1 MKKLQHIN
9 RLAFVL
15 ILSICSTA
23 LKEEDPKSTE
33 FLSKEVARQLTAI
46 SSMAPS
52 GNAFTEV
59 ASLTSVHFGDMAWGD
74 YDGDGDYDVVV
85 TGSTGTNI
93 VAGVFTKL
101 YKNTAG
107 VFAEDT
113 NNPLIQLG
121 ASSCTWGDY
130 DNDGDIDL
138 LLAGATDVSAVAVI
152 YNNANGLLTAIN
164 TPLIIGATYG
174 SCSWVDFDNDGD
186 LDVSIVGIT
195 AVGGGAVSNR
205 AKLYRND
212 GNNTFTLASANLAGV
227 NEGDAVWADYDDDKD
242 MDLVAVG
249 NDDAGYLETN
259 NGASGFSV
267 TSMNGLSFAAAVWGD
282 FDADGDPDLI
292 VTGTKYNSNVG
303 TITLYKNSGTGV
315 LTSVGTAGITAHY
328 SASITAGDYDNDG
341 DLDILITGATS
352 PSTYTNTDLYSNDGT
367 GNFTLVSNT
376 GLDAI
381 FYGEAKWADYDN
393 DGDLDLILS
402 GANNSSYN
410 GFTKIYRNDLNPAN
424 NKPTAPGGLTLT
436 QIGNTLTFNWNAA
449 TDGQGGKV
457 TYNLRVGTTPGGS
470 ELISSGSNLSSG
482 YHLIAEPGN
491 VQGTTSW
498 KIQNSTANKIYWSV
512 QSIDNSLLGGNF
524 ATEVSYTH
532 LFPLTNLNAE
542 PGDHKIKL
550 TWTNPNSTGFL
561 AIYRET
567 AATTTPSNP
576 IGTFVNG
583 TTDFTDN
590 TAVNGTQYYYYIKVV
605 DSNNN
610 FSTFAS
616 VSAASGIF
624 TEVQSLA
631 GITGS
636 QGRNMW
642 GDYDHDGDYDILVTG
657 SQGITGSGNSY
668 DFHPITKIYTN
679 ANGTLTEATGLSLAA
694 VPYSWAS
701 WNDYDNDND
710 LDLLIT
716 SSLGQYASYLYK
728 NTNGAFTDVT
738 TSSKLLPAGGFHG
751 WADWD
756 NDGDTDLA
764 VAQNNSSFT
773 ARNDRS
779 AGFTPAFTLEG
790 GNNLNWADYDND
802 GDLDFVMYGQANA
815 YIIFNN
821 NKGVFTKAFNL
832 FANFGFGCA
841 WVDVDND
848 GDLDL
853 ITSGNLSN
861 SYLNVYKNS
870 GSAFTLSNSI
880 GTSGWMFTTLAA
892 GDYDNDG
899 DVDLS
904 FTAVTN
910 NNYAAATKIF
920 SNDGSGNYAEVTSI
934 QLPQVSES
942 TSAWC
947 DYDHDGDLDLL
958 LSGMQDNGAIITKVF
973 RNNLN
978 VSNTAPSVPTSL
990 QASVGN
996 ASTTFNWSAA
1006 TDAQGGSITYNLRVG
1021 TTPGGSE
1028 ILSPMA
1034 DVNTGMLLTPGMGNV
1049 QLNRSWKLNL
1059 PQGTYYWS
1067 VQAIDGAY
1075 ASSNFA
1081 GEQQLVVDYPTTSIA
1096 IADQVLIYG
1105 DTKSIDLNTI
1115 FSNAVTYSA
1124 TTDNITVA
1132 DAAVQG
1138 AMLNLSM
1145 LHTGT
1150 VSVIVTAAAASGGTN
1165 SESFLLTVSKASL
1178 QITADDKTMVYH
1190 GVTPT
1195 FTYKVTGLKL
1205 SDTESI
1211 LSPATTITGPDVTSS
1226 VGSYSLTVHAGTA
1239 ANYTVTSTNGTLTI
1253 TKATGQVTL
1262 SNLQK
1267 TFSGL
1272 PQTPTVI
1279 VVPTG
1284 LEVDLTYDNS
1294 ATAPSAVGSYQIAAI
1309 INDINYQGSAT
1320 GTMVISAITEVEDT
1334 RNDISFYPNPVK
1346 DELFVKA
1353 SGLEKGRLSI
1363 MNMLGQ
1369 EIKSQSVENETAI
1382 IDCRSVA
1389 TGMFL
1394 VIVYDENNR
1403 KVIITKAIKM

>member
-1 MKKLQHIN
+1 MKKLQHIT

-23 LKEEDPKSTE
+23 LKEEDPNNTE

-164 TPLIIGATYG
+164 TPSIFGATYG

-195 AVGGGAVSNR
+195 AVGGGAVSNQ

-212 GNNTFTLASANLAGV
+212 GNNTFTLASFNLAGV
-227 NEGDAVWADYDDDKD
+227 HQGDAVWADYDNDKD
-242 MDLVAVG
+242 RDLVAVG

-267 TSMNGLSFAAAVWGD
+267 TTMLGLSFAASVWGD

-292 VTGTKYNSNVG
+292 VTGTKYDSNVG
-303 TITLYKNSGTGV
+303 TINLYKNSGTGV
-315 LTSVGTAGITAHY
+315 LTSVGTAGIAAHY

-341 DLDILITGATS
+341 DLDILLTGATS
-352 PSTYTNTDLYSNDGT
+352 PTTYTNTDLYSNDGT
-367 GNFTLVSNT
+367 GNFTLVSNS

-381 FYGEAKWADYDN
+381 FNGKAKWADFDI

-402 GANNSSYN
+402 GATYSNYNS
-410 GFTKIYRNDLNPAN
+410 FTKIYRNDLNPAN
-424 NKPTAPGGLTLT
+424 NKPAAPTGLTLT

-449 TDGQGGKV
+449 TDVQGGKV

-470 ELISSGSNLSSG
+470 ELISSGSDLSTG
-482 YHLIAEPGN
+482 YHLTAEPGN

-498 KIQNSTANKIYWSV
+498 KIQNTTANKIYWSV

-567 AATTTPSNP
+567 AATNTPSNP
-576 IGTFVNG
+576 IGTFVSG
-583 TTDFTDN
+583 TTDYTDN
-590 TAVNGTQYYYYIKVV
+590 TVVNGTQYYYYIKVV

-616 VSAASGIF
+616 VSAAPGIF

-631 GITGS
+631 GITAS

-642 GDYDHDGDYDILVTG
+642 GDYDHDGDYDILITG
-657 SQGITGSGNSY
+657 SNGITGSGNSLN
-668 DFHPITKIYTN
+668 FNPITKIYNNT
-679 ANGTLTEATGLSLAA
+679 NGTFTEATGLPLAA
-694 VPYSWAS
+694 VPSSWAS

-716 SSLGQYASYLYK
+716 SSMGQYASYLYK

-756 NDGDTDLA
+756 NDGDMDLA

-779 AGFTPAFTLEG
+779 AGFAPAFTLEG
-790 GNNLNWADYDND
+790 GNDLNWADYDND
-802 GDLDFVMYGQANA
+802 GDLDFVMYGQANT

-861 SYLNVYKNS
+861 SYVNVYKNS
-870 GSAFTLSNSI
+870 GSAFTLSSSI
-880 GTSGWMFTTLAA
+880 GTSGWMFTTLAT

-934 QLPQVSES
+934 QLPQASES
-942 TSAWC
+942 TTAWC
-947 DYDHDGDLDLL
+947 DYDHDGDLDLI
-958 LSGMQDNGAIITKVF
+958 LSGMQDNNAIITKVF

-978 VSNTAPSVPTSL
+978 ISNTAPSVPTSL
-990 QASVGN
+990 QASLGD
-996 ASTTFNWSAA
+996 ASATFNWNAS
-1006 TDAQGGSITYNLRVG
+1006 TDAQGGPITYNLRVG

-1067 VQAIDGAY
+1067 VQAIDGSY
-1075 ASSNFA
+1075 ASSSFA
-1081 GEQQLVVDYPTTSIA
+1081 SEQQVVVSYPTSTA
-1096 IADQVLIYG
+1096 IEDQNLNYG
-1105 DTKSIDLNTI
+1105 DTKNIDLNTI
-1115 FSNAVTYSA
+1115 FSNAITYTA
-1124 TTDNITVA
+1124 TTDNNTVA
-1132 DAAVQG
+1132 NASIQG
-1138 AMLNLSM
+1138 SSLNLSTI
-1145 LHTGT
+1145 HAGT
-1150 VSVIVTAAAASGGTN
+1150 VSVTVTAAATSGGTK
-1165 SESFLLTVSKASL
+1165 SESFLLTVNKASL
-1178 QITADDKTMVYH
+1178 QITADNKTMTYH
-1190 GVTPT
+1190 GVAPT
-1195 FTYKVTGLKL
+1195 FTYNVTGLKL
-1205 SDTESI
+1205 TDTEAI
-1211 LSPATTITGPDVTSS
+1211 LSSAVTVTGPDITSS
-1226 VGSYSLTVHAGTA
+1226 AGTYPLIVQVGTA
-1239 ANYTVTSTNGTLTI
+1239 ANYNVTTTNGTLTI
-1253 TKATGQVTL
+1253 NKAIAQVTL
-1262 SNLQK
+1262 TNLQK
-1267 TFSGL
+1267 NFNGQ
-1272 PQTPTVI
+1272 PQTPTITVL
-1279 VVPTG
+1279 PAG
-1284 LEVDLTYDNS
+1284 LKVDLTFDGS
-1294 ATAPSAVGSYQIAAI
+1294 STAPSAAGSYQVAAT

-1320 GTMVISAITEVEDT
+1320 DTMVISAITEVEDT
-1334 RNDISFYPNPVK
+1334 RRDVSFYPNPVK
-1346 DELFVKA
+1346 DELFIKA
-1353 SGLEKGRLSI
+1353 SGLEIGRLSI
-1363 MNMLGQ
+1363 IDMLGR
-1369 EIKSQSVENETAI
+1369 EIKSQSIENEAAT
-1382 IDCRSVA
+1382 IDCHSFA
-1389 TGMFL
+1389 TGMFM
-1394 VIVYDENNR
+1394 VIIYDENNR
-1403 KVIITKAIKM
+1403 KVTITKAIKM

>member
-1 MKKLQHIN
+1 MKKLQHVT

-23 LKEEDPKSTE
+23 LKEEDPKNTE

-46 SSMAPS
+46 ASVAPS
-52 GNAFTEV
+52 GNAFTAV

-113 NNPLIQLG
+113 NNTLIQLG
-121 ASSCTWGDY
+121 ASSCAWGDY

-138 LLAGATDVSAVAVI
+138 LLAGVTDVSAAAVI
-152 YNNANGLLTAIN
+152 YNNVNGILTAIN
-164 TPLIIGATYG
+164 TPSIVGADYST
-174 SCSWVDFDNDGD
+174 CSWVDFDNDGD
-186 LDVSIVGIT
+186 LDVSMVGLT
-195 AVGGGAVSNR
+195 PVSGGAVSDL

-212 GNNTFTLASANLAGV
+212 GNNTFTLSPSNLFGV
-227 NEGDAVWADYDDDKD
+227 NQGDAVWADYDNDKD
-242 MDLVAVG
+242 MDLVVVG
-249 NDDAGYLETN
+249 GFDAGYLETN
-259 NGASGFSV
+259 NGASGFSL

-315 LTSVGTAGITAHY
+315 LTSVGTGGIAAHY
-328 SASITAGDYDNDG
+328 GASITAGDYDNDG

-424 NKPTAPGGLTLT
+424 NKPAAPGGLTLT

-470 ELISSGSNLSSG
+470 ELISSGSDLSTG

-491 VQGTTSW
+491 VQSTTSW

-532 LFPLTNLNAE
+532 LFPLTNLNAV

-567 AATTTPSNP
+567 AATNTPSNP
-576 IGTFVNG
+576 IGTFVSG
-583 TTDFTDN
+583 TTDYTDN
-590 TAVNGTQYYYYIKVV
+590 TAVNGTQYYYYINVV

-610 FSTFAS
+610 SSTFVS
-616 VSAASGIF
+616 VNSASGIF

-642 GDYDHDGDYDILVTG
+642 GDYDHDGDYDILIIG
-657 SQGITGSGNSY
+657 SQGITGSGNSTN
-668 DFHPITKIYTN
+668 FNPITKIYNNT
-679 ANGTLTEATGLSLAA
+679 NGTFTEATGLPLAV
-694 VPYSWAS
+694 VPSSWAS

-716 SSLGQYASYLYK
+716 SSIGQYASYLYK

-738 TSSKLLPAGGFHG
+738 TSSKLLPAGGHHG

-756 NDGDTDLA
+756 NDGDMDLA

-790 GNNLNWADYDND
+790 GNDLNWADYDND

-832 FANFGFGCA
+832 SANFGFGCA

-853 ITSGNLSN
+853 ITSGSLSN

-870 GSAFTLSNSI
+870 GSAFTLSSSI

-920 SNDGSGNYAEVTSI
+920 SNDGSGNYAEITSI
-934 QLPQVSES
+934 QLPQASES
-942 TSAWC
+942 TTAWC

-958 LSGMQDNGAIITKVF
+958 LSGMQDNNAIITKVF

-990 QASVGN
+990 QASIGN
-996 ASTTFNWSAA
+996 ASATFNWNAA
-1006 TDAQGGSITYNLRVG
+1006 TDAQGGPITYNLRVG

-1067 VQAIDGAY
+1067 VQAIDGSY
-1075 ASSNFA
+1075 ASSAFA
-1081 GEQQLVVDYPTTSIA
+1081 SEQQLAVSYPTSTA
-1096 IADQVLIYG
+1096 ITDQTLIYG
-1105 DTKSIDLNTI
+1105 DTKSIDLNAI
-1115 FSNAVTYSA
+1115 FSNATTYTA
-1124 TTDNITVA
+1124 TTDNNTVA
-1132 DAAVQG
+1132 NATVQG
-1138 AMLNLSM
+1138 SSLNLSTI
-1145 LHTGT
+1145 HAGT
-1150 VSVIVTAAAASGGTN
+1150 VSVTVTAAAASGGTK

-1178 QITADDKTMVYH
+1178 QITVDNKTMVYH
-1190 GVTPT
+1190 GVAPT

-1205 SDTESI
+1205 TDTEAI
-1211 LSPATTITGPDVTSS
+1211 LSTAVTVTGPDVTSS
-1226 VGSYSLTVHAGTA
+1226 VGTYPLIVHAGTA
-1239 ANYTVTSTNGTLTI
+1239 ANYNVTTTNGILTI
-1253 TKATGQVTL
+1253 TKATAQVTL
-1262 SNLQK
+1262 TNLQK
-1267 TFSGL
+1267 NFNSL
-1272 PQTPTVI
+1272 PQTPTITVL
-1279 VVPTG
+1279 PAG
-1284 LEVDLTYDNS
+1284 LKVDLTFDGS
-1294 ATAPSAVGSYQIAAI
+1294 TTAPSAVGSYQVVAT

-1320 GTMVISAITEVEDT
+1320 DTMIISAITEVEDT
-1334 RNDISFYPNPVK
+1334 SKDVSLYPNPVK
-1346 DELFVKA
+1346 DELFIKA

-1363 MNMLGQ
+1363 IDMLGR
-1369 EIKSQSVENETAI
+1369 EIKSQSIENETAT
-1382 IDCRSVA
+1382 IDCRSFA
-1389 TGMFL
+1389 TGMFM